1 MFCWLDN
8 RWFCFEN
15 FKKERG
21 LQRVKVGEMEIT
33 VEAVQLPV
41 YWVKDNRKGF
51 TYDHV
56 KEIRDN
62 VAKLKKSYYRNRPK

>member
-1 MFCWLDN
+1 
-8 RWFCFEN
+8 
-15 FKKERG
+15 
-21 LQRVKVGEMEIT
+21 MEIT

-56 KEIRDN
+56 KGEGSTNPDHTSFGQS
-62 VAKLKKSYYRNRPK
+62 KDRPVSGLQIVTWKI

>member
-1 MFCWLDN
+1 
-8 RWFCFEN
+8 
-15 FKKERG
+15 
-21 LQRVKVGEMEIT
+21 MEIT

-62 VAKLKKSYYRNRPK
+62 VAKLKKSYYRNRSNNYDFEIGAQIPLVSNLSILIG

>member
-1 MFCWLDN
+1 
-8 RWFCFEN
+8 
-15 FKKERG
+15 
-21 LQRVKVGEMEIT
+21 MEIT

-56 KEIRDN
+56 KGEGSTNPDHTSFVQSMDRLLSGLQI
-62 VAKLKKSYYRNRPK
+62 VTWKI

>member
-1 MFCWLDN
+1 
-8 RWFCFEN
+8 
-15 FKKERG
+15 
-21 LQRVKVGEMEIT
+21 MEIT

-56 KEIRDN
+56 KGEGSTNPDHTSFGQSS
-62 VAKLKKSYYRNRPK
+62 LSMDRPESGLQIVTWKI